1 MEPIKVVQ
9 LLNLS
14 NEALNMKS
22 GEIGLSAF
30 RCDQHVIGI
39 VSIGQHMGQPSS
51 PGPRICQILASRSLG
66 EKKESK

>member
-14 NEALNMKS
+14 NGALNMKS
-22 GEIGLSAF
+22 GEIGHSAF

-39 VSIGQHMGQPSS
+39 GFNQSAYGLALELVSAKKSWHLIPSE
-51 PGPRICQILASRSLG
+51 AK
-66 EKKESK
+66 KKEFN